1 MEKYTISG
9 VTLIFE
15 LNAPTSETGFLKEDF
30 DFLQKWAYATD
41 WIQELLDISN
51 EIVLQIF
58 LGKVFTYLKVKAKL
72 QKLDYLQKIQ
82 VNSIDTWLIDDGNTI
97 CWMRKEEY

>member
-1 MEKYTISG
+1 MEKYTIFG

-15 LNAPTSETGFLKEDF
+15 LNAPTSETGYLKEDF

-41 WIQELLDISN
+41 GIQELLDISD
-51 EIVLQIF
+51 EVALQIL
-58 LGKVFTYLKVKAKL
+58 LGKVFAYLRIRAKL

-82 VNSIDTWLIDDGNTI
+82 VNNIDTWLIDDGNTI
-97 CWMRKEEY
+97 CWMRREEY